1 MVGLDNVDE
10 DVEVLLLMTVVSEIE
25 DADELLIMVVLEIE
39 EEEEEEEDDGA
50 GLLGS
55 IRDIAAL
62 REPAEP
68 TRAQTRPHM
77 LLQV

>member
-1 MVGLDNVDE
+1 
-10 DVEVLLLMTVVSEIE
+10 MTVVSEIE

-39 EEEEEEEDDGA
+39 EEEEEDDDDGA

-62 REPAEP
+62 RDPTEP
-68 TRAQTRPHM
+68 TRAQTRPHIVIEYA
-77 LLQV
+77 LVCSDR

>member
-39 EEEEEEEDDGA
+39 EEEEDDDDGA

-62 REPAEP
+62 RDPTEP
-68 TRAQTRPHM
+68 TRAQTRPHI
-77 LLQV
+77 VI